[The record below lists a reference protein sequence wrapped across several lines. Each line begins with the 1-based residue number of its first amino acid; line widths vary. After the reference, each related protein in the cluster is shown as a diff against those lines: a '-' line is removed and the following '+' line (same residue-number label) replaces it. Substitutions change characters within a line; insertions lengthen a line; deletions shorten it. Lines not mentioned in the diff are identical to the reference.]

1 MDEYKNGDE
10 EDENEAEEDEN
21 EEYEDEDEVL
31 DPEEIR
37 QLMLD
42 LDPNDPQR
50 IWFFREDGP
59 NGPDPVDLRNL
70 HHADEINDSVL
81 VNLNKLKNTQPQS
94 VEKEPVYDFTN
105 PKNNNNRD
113 PPGSASAI
121 TTGGRLKKSRKSKKR
136 THRKKI
142 KKSKK
147 STRKKNKR
155 YTKRR

>member
-1 MDEYKNGDE
+1 MDEYKNGD
-10 EDENEAEEDEN
+10 

-70 HHADEINDSVL
+70 HHADEIYDSAV
-81 VNLNKLKNTQPQS
+81 VHINKLKNTQPQS
-94 VEKEPVYDFTN
+94 VEEEPVYDFTN
-105 PKNNNNRD
+105 SKNND
-113 PPGSASAI
+113 PEPPDSASAI
-121 TTGGRLKKSRKSKKR
+121 TRGGRLKKSRKSKKR